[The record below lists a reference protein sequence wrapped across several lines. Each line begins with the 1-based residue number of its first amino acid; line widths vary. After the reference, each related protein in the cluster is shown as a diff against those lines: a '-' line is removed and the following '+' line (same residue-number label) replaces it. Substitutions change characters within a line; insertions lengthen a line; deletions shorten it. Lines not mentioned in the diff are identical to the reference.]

1 MARMPRTR
9 RVYYVVFWQSTVELY
24 FELYIHMSM
33 IIFNLQR
40 HMSYTLAKAKP
51 CSAF

>member
-33 IIFNLQR
+33 INLQR
-40 HMSYTLAKAKP
+40 HMSYTLAKAKV

>member
-1 MARMPRTR
+1 MASMPITR

-24 FELYIHMSM
+24 FELYIRMSM
-33 IIFNLQR
+33 INLQR
-40 HMSYTLAKAKP
+40 HMPYTLAKAKT